1 MKNLRIFIVTISL
14 TIFSHL
20 THSAFAQKFGYVNS
34 SEILASLAEV
44 KAADSELDSFQK
56 ILQKQGQKMV
66 EDLQA
71 KYAELDKKQ
80 KSGTVA
86 PKEIETEATKLREEE
101 SKITAFETN
110 MRQQIQEKRETLL
123 KPILDKVNQAINDV
137 AKEKAFQYIFDTST
151 GVILYADESVDIS
164 KDVKTKLG
172 L

>member
-1 MKNLRIFIVTISL
+1 MSFNIKEMKNLRIFIVTISL

-80 KSGTVA
+80 KSGT
-86 PKEIETEATKLREEE
+86 KLREEE

>member
-1 MKNLRIFIVTISL
+1 M
-14 TIFSHL
+14 
-20 THSAFAQKFGYVNS
+20 
-34 SEILASLAEV
+34 
-44 KAADSELDSFQK
+44 
-56 ILQKQGQKMV
+56 
-66 EDLQA
+66 
-71 KYAELDKKQ
+71 
-80 KSGTVA
+80 
-86 PKEIETEATKLREEE
+86 REEE